1 MKVFRTL
8 CSLSLALVFAF
19 GGALGCEQK
28 VPEPAPEPRAAVKVE
43 PEKPE
48 PPDLISEDVQVG
60 TGAECKEGD
69 KVKVHYTGKLLK
81 TNFKFDS
88 SVGKTPFEFTL
99 GKSEVIK
106 GWDQG
111 VVGMKVG
118 GKRKLTIPSKLGYG
132 DNGSPPKIPGKAT
145 LVFDVE
151 LLEIVAPP
159 TETKDDKSKVKD
171 KAKAG
176 SDKPKTGSDKPAVKA
191 EQLDH

>member
-1 MKVFRTL
+1 MAPRK
-8 CSLSLALVFAF
+8 LSSFTTALAFAL
-19 GGALGCEQK
+19 AATWGCEQK
-28 VPEPAPEPRAAVKVE
+28 VPEPAPEPRAAVQKE

-48 PPDLISEDVQVG
+48 PADLIKEEVQVG

-69 KVKVHYTGKLLK
+69 KVKVHYTGRLLK
-81 TNFKFDS
+81 TNYMFDS

-99 GKSEVIK
+99 GKGEVIK

-159 TETKDDKSKVKD
+159 TETKDGD

-176 SDKPKTGSDKPAVKA
+176 SDKPKK
-191 EQLDH
+191 

>member
-1 MKVFRTL
+1 MKVPRTL
-8 CSLSLALVFAF
+8 CSLTLTLVFAF
-19 GGALGCEQK
+19 GGAWGCEQK
-28 VPEPAPEPRAAVKVE
+28 VPEPAPEPRPAVKVE

-48 PPDLISEDVQVG
+48 PPDLIQEDVQVG

-132 DNGSPPKIPGKAT
+132 DDGSPPKIPGKAT

-151 LLEIVAPP
+151 LIEIVAPP
-159 TETKDDKSKVKD
+159 TEK
-171 KAKAG
+171 KADEK
-176 SDKPKTGSDKPAVKA
+176 DKPKK
-191 EQLDH
+191 

>member
-1 MKVFRTL
+1 MMAARTL
-8 CSLSLALVFAF
+8 RYFSFSLVLALGFT
-19 GGALGCEQK
+19 LGCEQK
-28 VPEPAPEPRAAVKVE
+28 VPEPTPEPRPAVNKE

-48 PPDLISEDVQVG
+48 PSDLIKEDVLVG
-60 TGAECKEGD
+60 SGAECKEGD

-81 TNFKFDS
+81 NNFKFDS

-106 GWDQG
+106 GWDLG

-132 DNGSPPKIPGKAT
+132 DDGSPPKIPGKAT

-151 LLEIVAPP
+151 LVEIVAPP
-159 TETKDDKSKVKD
+159 SEKKEDDKKDKSKS
-171 KAKAG
+171 G
-176 SDKPKTGSDKPAVKA
+176 SDKPKTDKPAIR
-191 EQLDH
+191 LDTPKQ